1 MAKKKKKG
9 LYANIHAKRKRIKA
23 GSGEKM
29 RKKGDSMYKF
39 GRKSKERL
47 KGVDHR
53 LISVLDELIK
63 IMDVTIIEGL
73 RSKERQEKLLKQGA
87 TKVKYSK
94 HMEGKAVDLSPYPI
108 DWENRDGFHYMGGM
122 VRGIAH
128 QLGLKVR
135 WGGDWD
141 SDGDVKDNGF
151 DDLVHIEIRD

>member
-1 MAKKKKKG
+1 VVARRRLPKEK
-9 LYANIHAKRKRIKA
+9 LPEEKRSRYL
-23 GSGEKM
+23 
-29 RKKGDSMYKF
+29 MYKF

-53 LISVLDELIK
+53 LIKVLDELIK

-73 RSKERQEKLLKQGA
+73 RSEERQKELLEKGA
-87 TKVKYSK
+87 TKVKYSR
-94 HMEGKAVDLSPYPI
+94 HMEGKAVDLAPYPI

-122 VRGIAH
+122 IRGIAH
-128 QLGLKVR
+128 QLGLKIR
-135 WGGDWD
+135 WGGDWN